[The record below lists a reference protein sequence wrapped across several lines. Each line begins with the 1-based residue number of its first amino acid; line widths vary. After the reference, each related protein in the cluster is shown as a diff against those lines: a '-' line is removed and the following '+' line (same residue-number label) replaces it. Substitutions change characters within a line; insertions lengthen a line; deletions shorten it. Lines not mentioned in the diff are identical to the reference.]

1 MSRELKQLGSTF
13 DRDPELYERARP
25 GYPTALFDDLDGL
38 LPGTD
43 LLEIGCGTGQA
54 THVLAE
60 RGYAVRCVE
69 LGASMAAAARRRL
82 AAFPSVEVVVADFDT
97 WAGEPGSYDGVVAF
111 TSFHWLDPA
120 TRFPRIS
127 ALLRT
132 GGVLAVV
139 GTHHVL
145 PEGGDDFFVDVQEDY
160 LAVVPEDPAS
170 HGAGPPPPETV
181 EGLAF
186 DEELFQPLTR
196 RRYVWDVEYS
206 ADAYIAV
213 LSTYSGH
220 IALPDEQ
227 RERLFERIRRRIEP
241 RGTVRKSYLTT
252 LDAAT
257 PRPRRR
263 P

>member
-1 MSRELKQLGSTF
+1 MSADLKSTF

-25 GYPTALFDDLDGL
+25 GYPAALFDELDDL
-38 LPGTD
+38 LPGSQ

-54 THVLAE
+54 TRVLAE
-60 RGYAVRCVE
+60 RGYAVTCVE
-69 LGASMAAAARRRL
+69 LGAAMAAAARGRL
-82 AAFPSVEVVVADFDT
+82 AAFPAVEVVVADFDSWT
-97 WAGEPGSYDGVVAF
+97 GEPGAYDGVLAF
-111 TSFHWLDPA
+111 TSFHWLDRA
-120 TRFPRIS
+120 TRFPRI
-127 ALLRT
+127 ARLLRQR
-132 GGVLAVV
+132 GVLAVV

-145 PEGGDDFFVDVQEDY
+145 PEDGDDFFVHVQQDY
-160 LAVVPEDPAS
+160 AAVVPEDAAS
-170 HGAGPPPPETV
+170 HGSGPPRPATV
-181 EGLAF
+181 EGLVF
-186 DEELFQPLTR
+186 DERLFEPVAR
-196 RRYVWDVEYS
+196 RRYLWDVEYS
-206 ADAYIAV
+206 ADEYIAV

-227 RERLFERIRRRIEP
+227 RKRLFERIRRRIEP